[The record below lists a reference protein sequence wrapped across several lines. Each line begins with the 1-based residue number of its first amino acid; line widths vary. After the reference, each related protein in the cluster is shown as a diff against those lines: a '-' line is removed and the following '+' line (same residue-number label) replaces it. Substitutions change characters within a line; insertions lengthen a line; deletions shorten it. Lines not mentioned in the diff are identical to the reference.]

1 MSMGTMGQLRRVG
14 IVVASCLGLGLL
26 GAGSAFAETKSFTYT
41 GGEQEFKVPSGV
53 TSVHVE
59 AVGGAGG
66 VGGHFFSPVG
76 GSGGVGAVVS
86 GVLAVTPGNTLYVEV
101 GGNGEPGLFAGEPEG
116 LGLGGFN
123 GGADSAGIHEP
134 GLGGGGGGA
143 SDVRTVSR
151 AEAATTLG
159 SRLLVAAGGGG
170 GGAGQCLSATGS
182 GGAGGNAEEP
192 GGSGSECSN
201 SGGGAGAG
209 TSTEGG
215 EGGPA
220 GEFGSNGNM
229 GIVGEGGTDAEAGG
243 GGGGGL
249 YGGGGGGSG
258 GNAGGGGGGSNLVPP
273 SGEAKLAKAG
283 EATSLTITYA
293 AARTSKDQCKNGGW
307 RNLGTAFK
315 NQGQCVSFVQ
325 AEKRAA

>member
-1 MSMGTMGQLRRVG
+1 MSMARMGQLRLTG
-14 IVVASCLGLGLL
+14 IVVVSCFGLGLL
-26 GAGSAFAETKSFTYT
+26 GAGSALAETKSFTYT
-41 GGEQEFKVPSGV
+41 GGEQEFKVPSGI

-86 GVLAVTPGNTLYVEV
+86 GVLAVTPGKTLYVEV
-101 GGNGEPGLFAGEPEG
+101 GGDGEPGLFAEAEG
-116 LGLGGFN
+116 LGFGGFN
-123 GGADSAGIHEP
+123 GGADSGEIHEP

-215 EGGPA
+215 EGGAA

-229 GIVGEGGTDAEAGG
+229 GTAGDGGTDTEAGG
-243 GGGGGL
+243 GGGGGF

-258 GNAGGGGGGSNLVPP
+258 GNAGGGGGGSSLVPP
-273 SGEAKLAKAG
+273 GGEAKLAKAG
-283 EATSLTITYA
+283 EASSLTISYA
-293 AARTSKDQCKNGGW
+293 GALTSKDQCKNRGW
-307 RNLGTAFK
+307 KNFGATFK

-325 AEKRAA
+325 AEKHAA